1 MNFVDMTVPIGPVV
15 SRRCQSRAAALRLAR
30 SADRHPHLAVP
41 RVITT
46 NIRRSH
52 DGHTGDTS
60 RSRAA
65 LTVGPV
71 EGVRMAAVRIG
82 AVRRPRADSSSGTPE
97 GLLCE
102 SAIVGQV
109 VLA

>member
-1 MNFVDMTVPIGPVV
+1 
-15 SRRCQSRAAALRLAR
+15 
-30 SADRHPHLAVP
+30 
-41 RVITT
+41 
-46 NIRRSH
+46 
-52 DGHTGDTS
+52 
-60 RSRAA
+60 
-65 LTVGPV
+65 
-71 EGVRMAAVRIG
+71 MAAVRIG